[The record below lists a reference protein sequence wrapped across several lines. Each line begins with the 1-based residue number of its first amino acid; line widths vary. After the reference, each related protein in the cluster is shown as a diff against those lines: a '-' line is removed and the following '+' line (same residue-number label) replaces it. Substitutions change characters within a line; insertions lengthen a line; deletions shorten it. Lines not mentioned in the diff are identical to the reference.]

1 MTTMS
6 RCLGAVKVITMVLLL
21 SSTMSG
27 CATMGMHLRYGSME
41 STTEMSESVFL
52 DLTNELPRTVYVSET
67 NTMSTNVSIEAEMRI
82 SLESAG
88 YTIVETP
95 AQATYI
101 VQVSHRQLVGREL
114 TDGQTLKDA
123 IGSAFAAGGVAA
135 YATGLLTDSDAFGPV
150 GLGVGLLAFL
160 LDSQTKHMA
169 HFLTTD
175 VRVTENRCGP
185 GGSDTREH
193 TTQVVAGASKVNLSR
208 DAAMPVLIAGVTQA
222 VTGLLPKS

>member
-1 MTTMS
+1 MTTLT
-6 RCLGAVKVITMVLLL
+6 RWLGAVKMITLALLV

-52 DLTNELPRTVYVSET
+52 DLTNELPHTVYFAES
-67 NTMSTNVSIEAEMRI
+67 NTTSTTVSIEAEMRI

-88 YTIVETP
+88 YTVVEVP
-95 AQATYI
+95 AQATYV
-101 VQVSHRQLVGREL
+101 VQISHRQLVKREL
-114 TDGQTLKDA
+114 TDGQTISDA
-123 IGSAFAAGGVAA
+123 INDAFR
-135 YATGLLTDSDAFGPV
+135 TGLGAALATEVLTGSNAVGIV
-150 GLGVGLLAFL
+150 GLGVGVLAFI

-169 HFLTTD
+169 HLLTTD

-208 DAAMPVLIAGVTQA
+208 DDAMPVLIAGVTQA
-222 VTGLLPKS
+222 VTGLLPRS